1 MVGTPDARG
10 GDGDAPRLRAL
21 LLEALA
27 ARHAAE
33 DEIDAARETAT
44 EAAALF
50 EELGDASRAS
60 AVLARVAP
68 PDALDYSR
76 FDDIDSGDDD

>member
-33 DEIDAARETAT
+33 GEAEAARETAT